1 VAGNQSVG
9 QAIIKAVIMHDQW
22 QDKEKR
28 NTKKAFKNFTYGKQ
42 SKRPLRFYG
51 GAIFLS
57 GHFLPKPKRTA
68 NTF

>member
-1 VAGNQSVG
+1 
-9 QAIIKAVIMHDQW
+9 MHDQW

-57 GHFLPKPKRTA
+57 GRFLPKPKRTA